1 MQIVVQEIF
10 VSTENSL
17 RKQLFKEQVHLITIQ
32 LQGFATNDICHFCQQ
47 KGGLLVHYHCGHEV
61 HPSCGQ
67 DVRECMICL
76 EDMDAIF
83 EKKIDALLKTKV
95 EIYSRGITGNLEEVE
110 QQIQK
115 ENSLKKMESYDEMVA
130 NARVIIEL

>member
-1 MQIVVQEIF
+1 
-10 VSTENSL
+10 
-17 RKQLFKEQVHLITIQ
+17 
-32 LQGFATNDICHFCQQ
+32 
-47 KGGLLVHYHCGHEV
+47 
-61 HPSCGQ
+61 
-67 DVRECMICL
+67 MICL